1 MNDVLGD
8 CLFPIILGS
17 NTAGHACVRRMEKHY
32 GVGSTVLT
40 GKRALTLRFLPAVRL
55 VFAPPTLADEV
66 LLSILRELDDESGLR
81 LPLLIACDD
90 AYRAFITRNRQELEA
105 HFILRYA
112 EDLLGHG
119 REYDV

>member
-17 NTAGHACVRRMEKHY
+17 NTAGHACVRRMEQRY

-40 GKRALTLRFLPAVRL
+40 GKRALTLRFLPTVRVL
-55 VFAPPTLADEV
+55 FAPPTLGDEI

-81 LPLLIACDD
+81 LPLLLACDE
-90 AYRAFITRNRQELEA
+90 AYEGFVRRNRREIEA
-105 HFILRYA
+105 HFILRHA
-112 EDLLGHG
+112 TDVLGKG
-119 REYDV
+119 R

>member
-17 NTAGHACVRRMEKHY
+17 NTEGHACVRRMEKHY

-40 GKRALTLRFLPAVRL
+40 GKRALTLRFLPSVR
-55 VFAPPTLADEV
+55 VVYAPPTFGDEM

-81 LPLLIACDD
+81 LPLLLACDR
-90 AYRAFITRNRQELEA
+90 AYDGFVSRNQCELEA
-105 HFILRYA
+105 HFILRRA
-112 EDLLGHG
+112 ADVLGTG
-119 REYDV
+119 DKYDV